1 MNLKQVK
8 KLLVLSF
15 IFLTILS
22 FSGCLKKSSQ
32 KAKKEPFDFE
42 KTETEIQTLVQGQKA
57 GSLEAAQLADQG
69 LLEDSKAKFE
79 VLRQELKKVKELNQT
94 IIDNVE
100 ERQKLFYTK
109 RSELI
114 DDMITMYDNTEGCIE
129 IYFQDQT
136 EGETCM
142 QNQVEFNTQVEKK
155 AEELRNYLPSDNPAS
170 Q

>member
-1 MNLKQVK
+1 M
-8 KLLVLSF
+8 
-15 IFLTILS
+15 
-22 FSGCLKKSSQ
+22 
-32 KAKKEPFDFE
+32 
-42 KTETEIQTLVQGQKA
+42 
-57 GSLEAAQLADQG
+57 
-69 LLEDSKAKFE
+69 
-79 VLRQELKKVKELNQT
+79 LRQELKKVKELNQT